1 MTYYV
6 ARIQQWKRYVKL
18 RCFDR
23 HFPDDE
29 VIAEIDNPNSIYAFN
44 RFEEKGHAERKY
56 NHFRLTDLIRQELF
70 DMRVP
75 ILDDEEER
83 NFLCLMTRYKSVF
96 DQKRITDKDAFGHAI
111 FL

>member
-1 MTYYV
+1 
-6 ARIQQWKRYVKL
+6 
-18 RCFDR
+18 
-23 HFPDDE
+23 
-29 VIAEIDNPNSIYAFN
+29 
-44 RFEEKGHAERKY
+44 
-56 NHFRLTDLIRQELF
+56 
-70 DMRVP
+70 MRVP